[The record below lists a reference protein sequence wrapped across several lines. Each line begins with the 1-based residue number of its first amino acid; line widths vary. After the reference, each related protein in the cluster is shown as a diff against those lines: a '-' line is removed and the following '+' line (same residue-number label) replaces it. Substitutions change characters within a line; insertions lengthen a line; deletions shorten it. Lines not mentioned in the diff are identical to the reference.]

1 MPRIA
6 ILADVHG
13 NFPALEAVLA
23 DIDREAPD
31 EVLVGGDL
39 VGRGPEGSRVVR
51 AIRERGWPS
60 IRGNHEEYLLD
71 FRRGRVPSEWHE
83 TEEWAASRWM
93 AAELATEDVD
103 YIAAL
108 PFSLAPAGGEGLTL
122 IHGSPRSV
130 NEGLGPWT
138 SDGKLG
144 SHLAACGAAMLVCG
158 HTHRPMHRVVS
169 GGEVVNVG
177 SVGLPF
183 NRDRRAQYAIFES
196 GESSESGGWTV
207 EFRKVEYD
215 VGETLAIYES
225 SGFLGAGG
233 VTARLLKLE
242 LEQAAPFLVPFLK
255 WASLV
260 GVERRAARIGEF
272 LDFYDPDE
280 PVHEFFRRL
289 SALAEA

>member
-13 NFPALEAVLA
+13 NYPALEAVVA
-23 DIDREAPD
+23 DIERQAPD
-31 EVLVGGDL
+31 EILVGGDL

-51 AIRERGWPS
+51 AIRDLGWPS

-71 FRRGRVPSEWHE
+71 FRHQRVPAEWHE

-93 AAELATEDVD
+93 AAELAPEDAD

-108 PFSLAPAGGEGLTL
+108 PFSLAPEHASGLTL

-144 SHLAACGAAMLVCG
+144 RHLAASGATMLVCG
-158 HTHRPMHRVVS
+158 HTHRPMHRTLP

-196 GESSESGGWTV
+196 GGEGWSV
-207 EFRKVEYD
+207 EFRQVEYD
-215 VGETLAIYES
+215 LAETLAIYES
-225 SGFLGAGG
+225 SGFLAAGG
-233 VTARLLKLE
+233 VTARLLRLE
-242 LEQAAPFLVPFLK
+242 LEQAAAFLVPFLK

-260 GVERRAARIGEF
+260 GVEPRASRIDEF

-280 PVHEFFRRL
+280 PIHDFFRRL
-289 SALAEA
+289 AALAEA

>member
-6 ILADVHG
+6 ILADIHG
-13 NFPALEAVLA
+13 NFPALEAVVA
-23 DIDREAPD
+23 DIEREAPD

-39 VGRGPEGSRVVR
+39 VGRGPQGSRVVA
-51 AIRERGWPS
+51 AIRDRGWPS

-71 FRRGRVPSEWHE
+71 FRRRRVPPEWHQAA
-83 TEEWAASRWM
+83 EWSASRWM
-93 AAELATEDVD
+93 AAELSAEDLE
-103 YIAAL
+103 YIEAL
-108 PFSLAPAGGEGLTL
+108 PFSLEPGGATGLTL

-138 SDGKLG
+138 SDAKLG
-144 SHLAACGAAMLVCG
+144 RHLSASGAAMLVCG
-158 HTHRPMHRVVS
+158 HTHRPMHRALA

-183 NRDRRAQYAIFES
+183 NRDRRAQYAIFETD
-196 GESSESGGWTV
+196 GDGWTV
-207 EFRKVEYD
+207 HFRQVEYD
-215 VGETLAIYES
+215 LSETLAIYES
-225 SGFLGAGG
+225 TGFLAAGG
-233 VTARLLKLE
+233 VTALLLKLE

-260 GVERRAARIGEF
+260 RVEPRASRLAEF

-280 PVHEFFRRL
+280 PLHGFFQRL
-289 SALAEA
+289 AALAEA